1 MTSRNCKTKFL
12 LVVFLARYFFVSIM
26 LFHEKNDKFK
36 AKYGARMRS
45 INNTLQSEEGSGKR
59 GKAKSIRDLR
69 KIGQYSMAR

>member
-1 MTSRNCKTKFL
+1 
-12 LVVFLARYFFVSIM
+12 M

-45 INNTLQSEEGSGKR
+45 INNTSQGKERSGKK

-69 KIGQYSMAR
+69 KKGQYSMAS